1 MTKQVK
7 LLGITQLCRKTGCT
21 VIDLTS
27 CSVSGGQN
35 SGTTNR
41 AELKRT
47 HCWLAS
53 FIFFSRE
60 YNFKLLLNDI
70 KIELLVDKD
79 EATQVFGR
87 TKV

>member
-7 LLGITQLCRKTGCT
+7 LLGITQLCSKTGCT

-35 SGTTNR
+35 SKSTNR
-41 AELKRT
+41 AELKRM

-53 FIFFSRE
+53 FNFFLIENIIS
-60 YNFKLLLNDI
+60 NFFKMISKLSC
-70 KIELLVDKD
+70 
-79 EATQVFGR
+79 
-87 TKV
+87 